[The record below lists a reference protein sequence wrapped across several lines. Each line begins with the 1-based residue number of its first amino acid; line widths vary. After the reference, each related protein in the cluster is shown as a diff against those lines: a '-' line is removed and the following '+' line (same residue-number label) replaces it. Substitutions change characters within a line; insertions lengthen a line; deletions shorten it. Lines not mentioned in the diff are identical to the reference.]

1 MTSVNILRQ
10 LPNLFHYAD
19 VEKFTGNANVFLT
32 RALAKG
38 FVERVTRGVYIN
50 RLREGEP
57 SVEEVACFLR
67 TPSYISCEWALNRHG
82 LILQSPVVC
91 TVLTLDTAVGAA
103 RNIRFGSITIE
114 FSRIAPRL
122 FNGFETRDG
131 FNMAL
136 PEKALLDT
144 IYLRQHIPFA
154 DELDLDNIQKD
165 KLMSL
170 SELFPAIV
178 RKRLEAM
185 LA

>member
-10 LPNLFHYAD
+10 LSNLFHYAD

-103 RNIRFGSITIE
+103 RNIRFGGITIE

>member
-38 FVERVTRGVYIN
+38 FVERVARGVYIN
-50 RLREGEP
+50 RLREGDP